1 MIILQRHCYV
11 ANDGPHAG
19 MEKMFMNTEN
29 SKTNEPQK
37 PQKSNCCTWKN
48 IRQQQKNNIL
58 KIIAPM
64 WKDEFVL
71 PDDSNLMSDIQD

>member
-1 MIILQRHCYV
+1 MLQRHCYV
-11 ANDGPHAG
+11 ANDGPHAS

>member
-11 ANDGPHAG
+11 ANDGPHAS

-48 IRQQQKNNIL
+48 IRQQ
-58 KIIAPM
+58 
-64 WKDEFVL
+64 
-71 PDDSNLMSDIQD
+71 